1 MNNEREQQ
9 ISAAAAGNTQAEN
22 GLQRVWAL
30 VRSTFHWLLS
40 AAYFFPVCG
49 FLLLLGIF
57 IDPRKNDWPQRML
70 CRVTMKLAGAR
81 LMVRRA
87 PGFDPTRT
95 CFLLINHVNLFDP
108 FVLYA
113 TIPQYF
119 RGLEF
124 ESHFRIPIYGWMMK
138 RFGNVPVPDH
148 NRPSDLKRMWR
159 MTQAALDSGVSLAV
173 FPEGQRTRDG
183 RVGPFKD
190 GVFRMAMKFGTPII
204 PVSVVGAFEFNKK
217 TGWLLRPGTITV
229 YLHDVIETK
238 DLRKEDFVALR
249 DRVHEIISRPIEEN
263 LEKRQTSDTLVSSLH
278 PQD

>member
-1 MNNEREQQ
+1 MNDEREQP
-9 ISAAAAGNTQAEN
+9 ISAAAAGSTQAEN
-22 GLQRVWAL
+22 GAQRMWAL
-30 VRSTFHWLLS
+30 IRSALPWLLC
-40 AAYFFPVCG
+40 AAFFFPVSG

-81 LMVRRA
+81 LIVRRA

-138 RFGNVPVPDH
+138 SFGNVTVPDT

-159 MTQAALDSGVSLAV
+159 RTQAALDPGVSLAV

-217 TGWLLRPGTITV
+217 TGWLLQPGTITV

-238 DLRKEDFVALR
+238 DLRKEDFEALR
-249 DRVHEIISRPIEEN
+249 DRVHEIISRPIEEALTAGQKEEIN
-263 LEKRQTSDTLVSSLH
+263 LSPIRG
-278 PQD
+278 

>member
-9 ISAAAAGNTQAEN
+9 ISAAAAGNTPTEN

-81 LMVRRA
+81 LIVRRA

-138 RFGNVPVPDH
+138 RFGNVPVPDT

-159 MTQAALDSGVSLAV
+159 LTQAALDSGVSLAV

-217 TGWLLRPGTITV
+217 TGWLLQPGTITV

-238 DLRKEDFVALR
+238 DLRKEDFEALR
-249 DRVHEIISRPIEEN
+249 DRVHEIISRPIEEALTAGRKEEIN
-263 LEKRQTSDTLVSSLH
+263 LSPIRG
-278 PQD
+278 

>member
-1 MNNEREQQ
+1 MNEEREQP
-9 ISAAAAGNTQAEN
+9 ISAAAGGDTQAEN
-22 GLQRVWAL
+22 GAQRVWAL
-30 VRSTFHWLLS
+30 LRSAFHWLLS
-40 AAYFFPVCG
+40 AAYFFPMCG
-49 FLLLLGIF
+49 FVLVLGIF

-70 CRVTMKLAGAR
+70 CRVTMKLAGAK
-81 LMVRRA
+81 LIVRRA
-87 PGFDPTRT
+87 PGFDPSRT
-95 CFLLINHVNLFDP
+95 CFLIINHVNLFDP

-119 RGLEF
+119 RGLEL
-124 ESHFRIPIYGWMMK
+124 ESHFRIPVYGWMMK
-138 RFGNVPVPDH
+138 RFGNVPVPDT

-159 MTQAALDSGVSLAV
+159 LTRAALDSGVSLAV
-173 FPEGQRTRDG
+173 FPEGQRTRNG

-190 GVFRMAMKFGTPII
+190 GVFRMAMNFGTPIV

-249 DRVHEIISRPIEEN
+249 DRVHEIISRPIEKALAPGQKQEAN
-263 LEKRQTSDTLVSSLH
+263 LSPVRG
-278 PQD
+278 

>member
-1 MNNEREQQ
+1 MNDEREQP
-9 ISAAAAGNTQAEN
+9 ISAAAGGNTQAEN
-22 GLQRVWAL
+22 GAQRVWAL
-30 VRSTFHWLLS
+30 LRSAFHWLLS
-40 AAYFFPVCG
+40 AAYFFPMCG
-49 FLLLLGIF
+49 FVLVLGIF

-70 CRVTMKLAGAR
+70 CRVTMKLAGAK
-81 LMVRRA
+81 LIVRRA
-87 PGFDPTRT
+87 PGFDASRT
-95 CFLLINHVNLFDP
+95 CFLIINHVNLFDP

-119 RGLEF
+119 RGLEL
-124 ESHFRIPIYGWMMK
+124 ESHFRIPVYGWMMK
-138 RFGNVPVPDH
+138 RFGNVPVPDT

-159 MTQAALDSGVSLAV
+159 LTRAALDSGVSLAV

-183 RVGPFKD
+183 RLGRFKD
-190 GVFRMAMKFGTPII
+190 GVFRMAMNFGTPIV

-249 DRVHEIISRPIEEN
+249 DRVHEIISRPIEEA
-263 LEKRQTSDTLVSSLH
+263 LTAGPKQEADLSAIRD
-278 PQD
+278 

>member
-1 MNNEREQQ
+1 MNNDRQEP
-9 ISAAAAGNTQAEN
+9 ISAAAAGDAPSER

-30 VRSTFHWLLS
+30 VRSAFHWLLS
-40 AAYFFPVCG
+40 AAYFFPMCG
-49 FLLLLGIF
+49 FVLVLGIF

-70 CRVTMKLAGAR
+70 CRVTMKLAGAK
-81 LMVRRA
+81 LIVCRA
-87 PGFDPTRT
+87 PGFDPART
-95 CFLLINHVNLFDP
+95 CFLIINHVNLFDP

-119 RGLEF
+119 RGLEL
-124 ESHFRIPIYGWMMK
+124 ESHFRIPVYGWMMK
-138 RFGNVPVPDH
+138 RFGNVPVPDT

-159 MTQAALDSGVSLAV
+159 LTRAALDSGVSLAV
-173 FPEGQRTRDG
+173 FPEGQRTRNG

-190 GVFRMAMKFGTPII
+190 GVFRMAMNFGTPII

-238 DLRKEDFVALR
+238 DLRREDFAELR
-249 DRVHEIISRPIEEN
+249 DRVHEIISRPIEEALASGQKQEAN
-263 LEKRQTSDTLVSSLH
+263 LSPVRG
-278 PQD
+278 